1 MYYGTGI
8 MTVGTMCEQLGR
20 GGGGTLGFSP
30 FPLHGHVFREHIRDV
45 VPWVAIET
53 LLQPLLVQ
61 IVS

>member
-8 MTVGTMCEQLGR
+8 MTVGTNVLTAGEGW
-20 GGGGTLGFSP
+20 GGTLGFSP